1 MCQAIADGGRRCP
14 RHRRDSIVAMQFA
27 ASEANLPLEVVND
40 LFTEL
45 RREARHM
52 DTHGLE
58 DSHEQFI
65 ATLQEQA
72 EANGVD
78 QRYRDILS
86 AHSEDPAPAPDT
98 LYALTRL
105 RRRAIDRSL
114 NLSSA
119 LGTIARQNAVSVS
132 EVTERFNQT
141 RSELDQDNSAVDAP
155 EYTEES
161 RAAAYT
167 QDLPYDANTVV
178 ALQRTRE
185 GFDTYGE
192 RGEPRITDYA
202 TSSRLDSLLVGYD
215 PDGGRLE
222 ITSMPA
228 GNTDLNLT
236 YRNVPQEEYDAWE
249 REGFSLRS
257 PVYVDRILGND
268 SYRYD
273 TPEDAERDRYTYR
286 CSACGQF
293 AAAAHECAHREA
305 IDQLMAESPGRT
317 RDSITSAEVETRVA
331 ENNPVEDPTPSIE
344 VQERVSTVEQTLQIQ
359 LGRTLPRNESTGVGM
374 RPADPDTTISFTA
387 EEVQELRN
395 NGVYRLFPASAA
407 EIMQSLGRE
416 ERSDRLAPRVFGAL
430 TREQIASLPPDR
442 LILSQSTFEWTE
454 DEYGNSGHR
463 RNIHVAGD
471 FDGTTHILPG
481 NQNSLYFGPYSARG
495 EGAEFSLHR
504 RGITNPGYESREAY
518 TEQRDA
524 DSVEFRN
531 EHGQNLHSVNPVTTW
546 NRTYEFR
553 VGVESKIMWA
563 GKRDFR
569 RGINEG
575 KVVSSS
581 ILWEENSSRLAAE
594 IDEFGYDIENKGF
607 AVSGQLAMKKNDDGT
622 YSVVSPKTSLRCT
635 CGVYARNYHCTHIDY
650 VHNHAPKMGHQM
662 EAPSAGAANGRTQG
676 MPLNVSNHRDVDISR
691 DDEND
696 RVSVGF
702 TSSPHLQYRG
712 RTAPL
717 SEAAPEVD
725 DLLTQHRIQGLTSAR
740 FYAPPATVLA
750 TAVRNADNV
759 RVPFRFERAYDYS
772 TSQSYWSSTYS
783 LSGQAVYT
791 RGEDGEMALST
802 EQMRCSC
809 GRFTAESGTCP
820 HIELL
825 NEHSDYLLH
834 LTDRSTREQVES
846 RVPRTPQTLTR
857 GNSVLEV
864 YMRLGAGE
872 ITDAQAR
879 EQMAEIE
886 AEAARERA
894 EHEERE
900 RARLAERVRQ
910 ERQLRLQ
917 QASYM
922 RELHAEFTESN
933 PEYATYRAG
942 QKELWEDADER
953 YGDNTEAVKEVI
965 RDAQSTQGDTDEYLT
980 ENVTDGVCDPSVPG
994 SRRFG
999 VELEFVLPNNV
1010 NHGEALAKIARELH
1024 EAGLSESSRM
1034 GGYHSGARSG
1044 WASWNLESDA
1054 TVDGELVSPLMADTP
1069 EHWEQLEKAITI
1081 LKNNGAKTSRRAGSH
1096 VHVSNGSFSGKLSKN
1111 IELLRTVK
1119 DHEDVL
1125 FRAAADPSTGTHRG
1139 TSWCAPN
1146 VSTET
1151 FGDVSVD
1158 EYEGRRA
1165 ISSLRGHTSHRQMIN
1180 VGAAIGM
1187 NSKAHVEYRMWD
1199 ASLDAKTIQKQIAAS
1214 VAITEAAERTVENNE
1229 GESKA
1234 RTTEKTGAAYGN
1246 GAQHS
1251 GNTREVHETTLTN
1264 LTEFVDKVF
1273 RRKTDQE
1280 RFIRLFA
1287 SKKNAR

>member
-27 ASEANLPLEVVND
+27 ASEANLPLGVVND

-58 DSHEQFI
+58 DSYEHVI

-72 EANGVD
+72 EANGVE

-86 AHSEDPAPAPDT
+86 AHGEDAPPAPDT

-114 NLSSA
+114 TLNAA

-132 EVTERFNQT
+132 EVTEHFQRT
-141 RSELDQDNSAVDAP
+141 RNELDQSNSAVDAP
-155 EYTEES
+155 EYTED
-161 RAAAYT
+161 AQTAAYS
-167 QDLPYDANTVV
+167 QDLPHDASTVV
-178 ALQRTRE
+178 ALQRTRDAFE
-185 GFDTYGE
+185 TYGE
-192 RGEPRITDYA
+192 RGAPRITDYA
-202 TSSRLDSLLVGYD
+202 SSNRLDSLLVGYD

-222 ITSMPA
+222 ITSMPS

-273 TPEDAERDRYTYR
+273 APEDAERDRYTYR

-305 IDQLMAESPGRT
+305 IDQLMAENPERT
-317 RDSITSAEVETRVA
+317 RDSITADEVDARVA
-331 ENNPVEDPTPSIE
+331 ENNPAEEPAPAPE
-344 VQERVSTVEQTLQIQ
+344 VQEDAYLAQLTLQTQ
-359 LGRTLPRNESTGVGM
+359 RGTTPLRNEETGVGI
-374 RPADPDTTISFTA
+374 RPVDPDASFSFTA
-387 EEVQELRN
+387 EEVLEFRR
-395 NGVYRLFPASAA
+395 NGVYRFFPTPAA
-407 EIMQSLGRE
+407 DVVRALERE
-416 ERSDRLAPRVFGAL
+416 DGYDRLAPRVSGAL
-430 TREQIASLPPDR
+430 TREQLAALPPER
-442 LILSQSTFEWTE
+442 SVLSQMAYEWVQ
-454 DEYGNSGHR
+454 DEHGNSGHR
-463 RNIHVAGD
+463 RAVHVVGE
-471 FDGTTHILPG
+471 FDSTTHTLPG
-481 NQNSLYFGPYSARG
+481 HQNSFYVAPYSARG
-495 EGAEFSLHR
+495 EAAELTLHR
-504 RGITNPGYESREAY
+504 RGITRPGYEHRAAY
-518 TEQRDA
+518 MEQRDTNNIA
-524 DSVEFRN
+524 FGN
-531 EHGQNLHSVNPVTTW
+531 EYGDNLHSVNPVTTW
-546 NRTYEFR
+546 NKTYRFR
-553 VGVESKIMWA
+553 EGVESKIMWA

-569 RGINEG
+569 RGINDG
-575 KVVSSS
+575 KVVSSR
-581 ILWEENSSRLAAE
+581 ILWEENSTRTAAE
-594 IDEFGYDIENKGF
+594 IDEFGYDIDNRGF

-622 YSVVSPKTSLRCT
+622 YAVVSPKTSLRCV
-635 CGVYARNYHCTHIDY
+635 CDVYSRNYHCTHIDY

-662 EAPSAGAANGRTQG
+662 EAPTAGAVGERTHG
-676 MPLNVSNHRDVDISR
+676 MPLSVSNHRGVDISR
-691 DDEND
+691 DEESD

-702 TSSPHLQYRG
+702 TSNPYNQYRG

-725 DLLTQHRIQGLTSAR
+725 DLLTQHRLQGLANAS

-759 RVPFRFERAYDYS
+759 RVPFRFAGANDYS
-772 TSQSYWSSTYS
+772 TSESVWHSQYR

-791 RGEDGEMALST
+791 RGEDGEMTLST

-809 GRFTAESGTCP
+809 GRFTTESGTCP

-834 LTDRSTREQVES
+834 LTDRSAREQVAG
-846 RVPRTPQTLTR
+846 RVPQPPQDLGGHNRTVR
-857 GNSVLEV
+857 V
-864 YMRLGAGE
+864 YRQLGSGQ
-872 ITDAQAR
+872 ITETQAR

-886 AEAARERA
+886 AEVAQQRA
-894 EHEERE
+894 EAEERE
-900 RARLAERVRQ
+900 RVLLAERI
-910 ERQLRLQ
+910 ERERVARLQ
-917 QASYM
+917 QAGRM

-933 PEYATYRAG
+933 PEYETYRAG
-942 QKELWEDADER
+942 QKELWENADER

-965 RDAQSTQGDTDEYLT
+965 REAQSAREDEDTYLT
-980 ENVTDGVCDPSVPG
+980 ENVTDGVCDPNVPG

-1010 NHGEALAKIARELH
+1010 NRSEALSKIARELH

-1069 EHWEQLEKAITI
+1069 EHWEQLEKAVTI
-1081 LKNNGAKTSRRAGSH
+1081 LKNNGAKTSKRAGSH

-1111 IELLRTVK
+1111 VELLRTVK

-1125 FRAAADPSTGTHRG
+1125 FRAAADPRTGTHRG
-1139 TSWCAPN
+1139 TQWCAPN
-1146 VSTET
+1146 VTTAT
-1151 FGDVSVD
+1151 FGDVTAD
-1158 EYEGRRA
+1158 EYDQGRGRSP
-1165 ISSLRGHTSHRQMIN
+1165 ISNHTTHSGMVN
-1180 VGAAIGM
+1180 LSAGIGM

-1214 VAITEAAERTVENNE
+1214 VAITEAAERTVENDG

-1234 RTTEKTGAAYGN
+1234 RTTKDGSVYGY
-1246 GAQHS
+1246 GAQNV
-1251 GNTREVHETTLTN
+1251 GKTKNVHESTLGN

-1273 RRKTDQE
+1273 RRKKDQE

-1287 SKKNAR
+1287 SKKNAG